1 MALGKV
7 IISILL
13 AAVVV
18 RIGQNLRMKLTGA
31 RAEIVNSRAHI
42 AWILAV
48 AFFIYAALSK

>member
-1 MALGKV
+1 MELGKV

-13 AAVVV
+13 AVVVV

-31 RAEIVNSRAHI
+31 RAEIVNSRTHT
-42 AWILAV
+42 AWILVV